1 MPQSSIPPASGEP
14 NGGYQDDTELR
25 WYRCADASRSREE
38 DSASDKDDDDAS
50 DYDPFNLSWRDQ
62 MTMRRTR
69 SGRRYNWR
77 GKALNSSRGTREKRS
92 LMRPIMVMIKQAE
105 ENKRKVVEGGMDEDT
120 VKMWD
125 ATITELRRRLAD
137 LKGSTLADLKRRCA
151 S

>member
-1 MPQSSIPPASGEP
+1 M
-14 NGGYQDDTELR
+14 TE
-25 WYRCADASRSREE
+25 
-38 DSASDKDDDDAS
+38 
-50 DYDPFNLSWRDQ
+50 
-62 MTMRRTR
+62 RRTR

-77 GKALNSSRGTREKRS
+77 GTALNSSRGTREKRS

-125 ATITELRRRLAD
+125 ATITELRRRLAG